1 MNHLP
6 LIREG
11 RPRRRPHLRFS
22 RNASGQALVEACI
35 GLALMAL
42 TWVLISHVS
51 YMRINHVRTVMAARH
66 AAWMMG
72 HNAEAGGA
80 AESFFFGRDVSYAQ
94 VAAPEALNLSAIGE
108 GWSGAAATAQRAT
121 VSFGIT
127 MEKFDEP
134 DVYPFGLMKARIP
147 FMPSIV
153 LTNYLSVKSSA
164 AWPADVDNTWTD
176 RGEALKGVLS
186 EIANSVG
193 GILKWIGSL
202 LS

>member
-1 MNHLP
+1 
-6 LIREG
+6 
-11 RPRRRPHLRFS
+11 
-22 RNASGQALVEACI
+22 
-35 GLALMAL
+35 
-42 TWVLISHVS
+42 
-51 YMRINHVRTVMAARH
+51 
-66 AAWMMG
+66 
-72 HNAEAGGA
+72 
-80 AESFFFGRDVSYAQ
+80 
-94 VAAPEALNLSAIGE
+94 
-108 GWSGAAATAQRAT
+108 
-121 VSFGIT
+121 